1 MLGTMDS
8 QKMDIELLN
17 LRLIELPEEI
27 QKNIFEYV
35 ELLYLK
41 YAIHDGDI
49 SLQIEDNDDKLTEDD
64 KRELKRRV
72 ENSIQ
77 KPEDL
82 LTPEQIKIRFK
93 EKYGQEIQI

>member
-1 MLGTMDS
+1 M
-8 QKMDIELLN
+8 
-17 LRLIELPEEI
+17 ELPEEI

-49 SLQIEDNDDKLTEDD
+49 SLNLEENDDRLSEDD
-64 KRELKRRV
+64 NKELNRRV
-72 ENSIQ
+72 QNAIQ
-77 KPEDL
+77 NPDEL
-82 LTPEQIKIRFK
+82 LTPEQIQIRFK